1 MVRNTPIT
9 RLLIANRGEIAV
21 RIARTAAEMGIAT
34 VAIHSQDEQASLHL
48 RRADQAIPLP
58 GRGVQAYLDQDAI
71 IAAARRCGADAIHPG
86 YGFLSENADFAGQV
100 EAAGIRFIGP
110 RPESL
115 RLFGDKVAA
124 RGQAQK
130 LGVPLVPGARL
141 SGGAAAGLQEAQTF
155 FDSLPTGAAV
165 MIKAVAGGGG
175 RGMRVVTNSKDIAGA
190 LERCRSEAKVAFD
203 NAALY
208 IEQYLPSARHLEVQ
222 IVGDGSGEC
231 LALGEREC
239 TLQRRHQKVV
249 EVAPSPSITS
259 ELREQ
264 LIKHATSMAGSDKY
278 RSLGTVEFLLDTD
291 AGGSH
296 NRLFFIETNPRI
308 QVEHTVTEEVYGLD
322 LVRLQLEL
330 AQGQSLAEVIPA
342 PDRLHSRGYAMQLR
356 INMERMDAEG
366 NIHPASGLIDCYEAP
381 TGAGIR
387 VDGFACSGYR
397 SSPSYD
403 SLLAKLIVHSTGSD
417 FVDVIR
423 KAERALQEFRIEGIE
438 TNLPWLRAL
447 IARPELRENR
457 ITTRFIE
464 QNAQALAKAALEMA
478 PSLFFDTEESEAPPD
493 SQSPRPGQALP
504 QGSEG
509 LYSSMQATVVAMEVE
524 AGETVVRG
532 QQLAVLEAMKMEHV
546 ITAPCSGVVNKVF
559 AEPGETL
566 MQGDLVLAID
576 PDSTTGDEL
585 SENRTIDLDVIR
597 PDLQEVFDRRSC
609 GLDEN
614 RPEAVRKRHQRGQ
627 QTARENLAQVC
638 DEGTFVEYGEF
649 AIAAQSQRRSLD
661 DLLKN
666 TTGDGMITGLG
677 QVNGHLFGEEVARC
691 AFGIGDYMVLAGTQG
706 QRHHR
711 RLDRLLSVASEW
723 NIPLVFFAEGGGGRP
738 GDTDRA
744 TYAGISNGTFTK
756 FAELSGQ
763 VPMVGV
769 VSGRCFAGNAAFLG
783 CCDVIIADESSNIGM
798 AGPAMIE
805 GGGLGVYPPEA
816 VGPIDVQSRNG
827 VVDIRV
833 ANETEAC
840 AVARKYLSYFQGTL
854 QDWKAPDQRI
864 LRHVVPENRLRV
876 YSIHEAICTM
886 ADEDSVLE
894 LRRDFGVGIVTA
906 LVRIEGRPFGVMA
919 NNPKHLGGAID
930 ADAADKA
937 SRFMQLCDAFDIP
950 IISLC
955 DCPGFMVG
963 PEAEKTAL
971 VRHVCR
977 MYVTARSVSVP
988 IFGVV
993 LRKCYGL
1000 GAMAMLGGGTY
1011 DNFFTVS
1018 WPSGEFGPMGLE
1030 GAVKLGY
1037 RRELEAVE
1045 DPDEKQALYQKLLNE
1060 MYQQGKAI
1068 SVANTLEIDA
1078 VIDPVE
1084 TRTWIARGISSV
1096 KLRKPLSGKKRP
1108 FVDTW

>member
-1 MVRNTPIT
+1 MVRKTPIT
-9 RLLIANRGEIAV
+9 KLLIANRGEIAV
-21 RIARTAAEMGIAT
+21 RIARTAAEMGIPT

-48 RRADQAIPLP
+48 RRADEAIELP

-71 IAAARRCGADAIHPG
+71 IAAAKDCGADAIHPG
-86 YGFLSENADFAGQV
+86 YGFLSENADFAEQV

-124 RGQAQK
+124 REQAQK
-130 LGVPLVPGARL
+130 LGVPLIPGARL
-141 SGGAAAGLQEAQTF
+141 SSGAAAELEEAQAF
-155 FDSLPTGAAV
+155 FDSLPTEAALI
-165 MIKAVAGGGG
+165 IKAVAGGGG
-175 RGMRVVTNSKDIAGA
+175 RGMRVVTNRNEIAGA
-190 LERCRSEAKVAFD
+190 LERCRSEAKAAFG

-208 IEQYLPSARHLEVQ
+208 IEQYLPAARHLEVQ

-231 LALGEREC
+231 MALGEREC

-249 EVAPSPSITS
+249 EIAPSPSITPA
-259 ELREQ
+259 LREQ
-264 LIKHATSMAGSDKY
+264 LIAHAITMAGSDRY

-291 AGGSH
+291 ASGSH
-296 NRLFFIETNPRI
+296 NKLFFIETNPRI

-330 AQGQSLAEVIPA
+330 AQGQSLADVVPA
-342 PDRLHSRGYAMQLR
+342 PDKLHSRGYAMQLR

-366 NIHPASGLIDCYEAP
+366 NIHPAGGLIDCYEAP

-387 VDGFACSGYR
+387 VDGFGYSGYR
-397 SSPSYD
+397 TSPSYD

-417 FVDVIR
+417 FVAVIR

-464 QNAQALAKAALEMA
+464 QNAQALAKATLEMA
-478 PSLFFDTEESEAPPD
+478 PSLFFDSEQSEAASND
-493 SQSPRPGQALP
+493 QSARSQELP
-504 QGSEG
+504 EGSEG
-509 LYSSMQATVVAMEVE
+509 LYSSMLATVVAIDVD

-559 AEPGETL
+559 AESGETL

-576 PDSTTGDEL
+576 PDSTAGDEL
-585 SENRTIDLDVIR
+585 SESQDIDLDAIR
-597 PDLQEVFDRRSC
+597 PDLQEVFDRRAY
-609 GLDEN
+609 GQDEN
-614 RPEAVRKRHQRGQ
+614 RPEAVRKRHERGH

-638 DEGTFVEYGEF
+638 DEGSFVEYGEF

-677 QVNGHLFGEEVARC
+677 QINGDLFSEDVARC
-691 AFGIGDYMVLAGTQG
+691 AFGIGDYMVMAGTQG

-711 RLDRLLSVASEW
+711 RLDRILSVAAEW

-833 ANETEAC
+833 ANEAEAC
-840 AVARKYLSYFQGTL
+840 AVARKYLSYFQGAIQNWT
-854 QDWKAPDQRI
+854 APDQRL

-876 YSIHEAICTM
+876 YSIHEAIDTM

-894 LRRDFGVGIVTA
+894 LRREFGVGIVTA
-906 LVRIEGRPFGVMA
+906 LVRIEGKPFGVMA

-1037 RRELEAVE
+1037 RRELDAVE
-1045 DPDEKQALYQKLLNE
+1045 DPDEKQALYEKLLDE
-1060 MYQQGKAI
+1060 MYQHGKAN

-1078 VIDPVE
+1078 VIDPIE
-1084 TRTWIARGISSV
+1084 TRAWIARGMSSV